1 VAKKVT
7 DHDSVAGGV
16 ATRRCASRWTTVPLL
31 LLSLFSYA
39 IWLPP
44 LYTIAFT
51 DNPTDFVPIP
61 GAAGYQISNPSA
73 LDLTAVLASLS
84 IFKQTSMSA
93 LRAKS
98 VHLTG
103 YLEHLLLTYPF
114 SAPPSRNGPTN
125 EKPFKILTPSD
136 PAHRGAQLSLRLQ
149 PGLLDTV
156 MKELEDNGVVV
167 DERRPDV
174 VRVAPAPL
182 YNTFTEVWEFV
193 RIWRGACERAVK
205 VRDGEAEKEVNGH
218 VDGKGSLAMNGGRE
232 EKGWREIK

>member
-1 VAKKVT
+1 VT
-7 DHDSVAGGV
+7 YF
-16 ATRRCASRWTTVPLL
+16 P
-31 LLSLFSYA
+31 
-39 IWLPP
+39 
-44 LYTIAFT
+44 
-51 DNPTDFVPIP
+51 DFVPIP

-73 LDLTAVLASLS
+73 LDLAAFLASLS

-98 VHLTG
+98 VHQTG
-103 YLEHLLLTYPF
+103 YLEHLLLSHPP
-114 SAPPSRNGPTN
+114 SAPPTGNDPTN
-125 EKPFKILTPSD
+125 ERPFTILTPSD

-156 MKELEDNGVVV
+156 IQELEDSGVVV

-205 VRDGEAEKEVNGH
+205 LRDGEVEGEVNG
-218 VDGKGSLAMNGGRE
+218 SLSVEGGRE
-232 EKGWREIK
+232 DKGWSEIK